1 MKSIFFIS
9 VFTFL
14 LLLTFFATYRGWQV
28 LQLFPNIR
36 LGYLIINIA
45 LFVVLLSN
53 FLLRNALPDNIAK
66 VFAFIGFSYFIFV
79 IYILLSFL
87 VSDIAYLLNLLFH
100 FAPPGM
106 KAFRFGVFVTSFVV
120 IIISMIVGNYNFNN
134 PQIVNLS
141 IKSEKPLKGKKL
153 RIVAASDLHLGV
165 SIDKKMLQK
174 YVALINAQQPD
185 IVVFAGD
192 IADHSTE
199 PIIRQNMAEEF
210 RAIQSKLGVFAIT
223 GNHEYFGESPFA
235 LENYLKTAGVTY
247 LRDSAVLVDSSFY
260 VVGRD
265 DKMNTKRQSLNELV
279 KGIDTNKTII
289 LLDHQPFHLDEAAK
303 NNIDL
308 QISGHTHNG
317 QFFPGNLIVSRMY
330 EVAHGYL
337 KKGATHFYV
346 SSGLGLWGPQY
357 RIGTQSEVVVIDL
370 EY

>member
-1 MKSIFFIS
+1 MKTIFFLT
-9 VFTFL
+9 VFTF
-14 LLLTFFATYRGWQV
+14 TFLMAFYVTLRGWQA
-28 LQLFPNIR
+28 LSSFTNLR
-36 LGYLIINIA
+36 TSYLIINIV
-45 LFVVLLSN
+45 LFAIMLSN
-53 FLLRNALPDNIAK
+53 FMLRNVFPDNVAK
-66 VFAFIGFSYFIFV
+66 VMAFIGFSYMIVV
-79 IYILLSFL
+79 IYLLLSFL
-87 VSDIAYLLNLLFH
+87 ITDLIRLANLGLH
-100 FAPPGM
+100 FAPTGM
-106 KAFRFGVFVTSFVV
+106 KAFRLSAFTVSLVV
-120 IIISMIVGNYNFNN
+120 ITVAMIVGNYNFNN
-134 PQIVNLS
+134 PTIVNLN
-141 IKSEKPLKGKKL
+141 ITSEKPLKGKKL

-165 SIDKKMLQK
+165 TIDKKLLQK

-223 GNHEYFGESPFA
+223 GNHEYFGESPYA

-265 DKMNTKRQSLNELV
+265 DKMNTKRLPLNELV
-279 KGIDTNKTII
+279 KAIDTNKTMI
-289 LLDHQPFHLDEAAK
+289 LLDHQPFHLDDAAK

-317 QFFPGNLIVSRMY
+317 QFFPGSLIVKKMY

-337 KKGATHFYV
+337 KKDRTHYYV

-357 RIGTQSEVVVIDL
+357 RIGTQSELVVIDM

>member
-1 MKSIFFIS
+1 MKSIFFITIFTITVLM
-9 VFTFL
+9 VFYVTL
-14 LLLTFFATYRGWQV
+14 RGWQV
-28 LQLFPNIR
+28 LQPFSNLKV
-36 LGYLIINIA
+36 GYLWANIL
-45 LFVVLLSN
+45 LFIVMFSGLAM
-53 FLLRNALPDNIAK
+53 RNIFPDNVAK
-66 VFAFIGFSYFIFV
+66 AVAFVGFSYMIVV
-79 IYILLSFL
+79 IYLLLSFL
-87 VSDIAYLLNLLFH
+87 ATDIVRLFSLVFH
-100 FAPPGM
+100 LSTEWIKM
-106 KAFRFGVFVTSFVV
+106 FRFWAFGVSLVLIT
-120 IIISMIVGNYNFNN
+120 IAMLVGNYKFNN
-134 PQIVNLS
+134 PAIVHLQL
-141 IKSEKPLKGKKL
+141 KSDKPLQAKKI
-153 RIVAASDLHLGV
+153 RIVAASDLHLGI
-165 SIDKKMLQK
+165 SIDKSYLKK
-174 YVALINAQQPD
+174 YVALINAQKPD
-185 IVVFAGD
+185 LVLLAGD
-192 IADHSTE
+192 IADNSTA
-199 PIIRQNMAEEF
+199 PIIRQNMADEF

-235 LENYLKTAGVTY
+235 LENYLNTAGVTY

>member
-1 MKSIFFIS
+1 MKTIFFIT
-9 VFTFL
+9 VFTF
-14 LLLTFFATYRGWQV
+14 TFLMAFYVTLRGWQA
-28 LQLFPNIR
+28 LSSFTNLR
-36 LGYLIINIA
+36 TSYLVINIV
-45 LFVVLLSN
+45 LFAIMLTN
-53 FLLRNALPDNIAK
+53 FMLRNVFSDNVAK
-66 VFAFIGFSYFIFV
+66 VMAFIGFSYMILV
-79 IYILLSFL
+79 IYLLLSFL
-87 VSDIAYLLNLLFH
+87 IIDIVRFANLGLH
-100 FAPPGM
+100 FAPAGM
-106 KAFRFGVFVTSFVV
+106 KTFRLGAFAVSIV
-120 IIISMIVGNYNFNN
+120 ITTVAMLVGNYNFNN
-134 PQIVNLS
+134 PKIVNLN
-141 IKSEKPLKGKKL
+141 IKSEKQLQGKKL

-210 RAIQSKLGVFAIT
+210 RSIQSKLGVYAIT

-235 LENYLKTAGVTY
+235 LEDYLKTAGVTY

-279 KGIDTNKTII
+279 KGIDTNKTMI
-289 LLDHQPFHLDEAAK
+289 LLDHQPFQLDEAAK

-317 QFFPGNLIVSRMY
+317 QFFPGSLIVPRMY

-337 KKGATHFYV
+337 KKDRTHYYV

-357 RIGTQSEVVVIDL
+357 RIGTQSELVVIDL